1 MCFFGS
7 EELTSIL
14 YDGIEALRVNDFA
27 TVSNKFAEIRPL
39 YESALKKCPEV
50 LPAMKKYVDQ
60 IDQLMSRPDWDFIS
74 TFMY

>member
-39 YESALKKCPEV
+39 YESAMKKCPEV
-50 LPAMKKYVDQ
+50 LPAMEEHAD
-60 IDQLMSRPDWDFIS
+60 
-74 TFMY
+74 